1 MLRGMGY
8 DVSVVA
14 VLRSSPKAHF
24 LDVLADR
31 FEALEHA
38 PGSKTVKITEHVSV
52 SDEADARAFVQSLV
66 LDALPDGST
75 ISDVTATSD

>member
-1 MLRGMGY
+1 MGY

-14 VLRSSPKAHF
+14 VLRSSPKAHV

-38 PGSKTVKITEHVSV
+38 PGSTTVTITEHVAV
-52 SDEADARAFVQSLV
+52 ADEADAVAFVRSLV
-66 LDALPDGST
+66 VDALPEGAKIT
-75 ISDVTATSD
+75 QVTATSD